1 MAGGA
6 LRRQQRRVRAAVRR
20 AAVIGHPIDHSLSP
34 VLHRAAY
41 AALGLDGWRYDAI
54 DTPPERLAGVV
65 AGLDAGWAGLSVT
78 MPLKTAVLDHL
89 HHVEPLAELL
99 GVVNTVL
106 VQPGSPVSLVGA
118 NTDVA
123 GIVAALGEGRDA
135 GASADAAPPVVVGGG
150 ATAAS
155 ALAALAQLGRTDAT
169 VQVRSM
175 ARAGATVRAANRM
188 GLSPRFETMA
198 DPEASVDRWRTAAM
212 VVSTLPPGGADALAG
227 TLASMGR
234 EVHGVL
240 LDCAYDPRPTAL
252 TRVWRELGGT
262 AVGGERMLLHQAA
275 EQVRL
280 MTGHAAPVAAMAQ
293 ALDAALA

>member
-1 MAGGA
+1 MATG
-6 LRRQQRRVRAAVRR
+6 RR

-41 AALGLDGWRYDAI
+41 GALGLDGWSYEAI
-54 DTPPERLAGVV
+54 DTPVERLDEVL

-89 HHVEPLAELL
+89 HHVEPLAALL

-106 VQPGSPVSLVGA
+106 VQPGAPVSLVGA

-123 GIVAALGEGRDA
+123 GIVAALGEGLEGA
-135 GASADAAPPVVVGGG
+135 GSGGPAQDAAPPVVVGGG

-155 ALAALAQLGRTDAT
+155 TLAALAQLGRADAT
-169 VQVRSM
+169 VQVRSV
-175 ARAGATVRAANRM
+175 ARAGATMRAANRM
-188 GLSPRFETMA
+188 GVSPRFETMA
-198 DPEASVDRWRTAAM
+198 DLDVAVLAWRDAPM
-212 VVSTLPPGGADALAG
+212 VVSTLPGGAADALAEA
-227 TLASMGR
+227 LASAGAR
-234 EVHGVL
+234 VSGVL
-240 LDCAYDPRPTAL
+240 LDCAYGSRPTTL

-275 EQVRL
+275 DQVRL
-280 MTGHAAPVAAMAQ
+280 MTGRPAPLAAMSE
-293 ALDAALA
+293 ALRIALGGRVEGDHLS